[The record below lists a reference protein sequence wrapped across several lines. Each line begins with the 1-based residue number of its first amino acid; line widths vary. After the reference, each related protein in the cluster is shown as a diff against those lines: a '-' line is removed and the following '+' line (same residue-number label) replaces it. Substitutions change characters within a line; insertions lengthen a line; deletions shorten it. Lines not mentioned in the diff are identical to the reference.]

1 MSSTTEQESKRPARD
16 LEEEEDE
23 VVVVQH
29 HHHHDQQQQHGLD
42 LSSAASPP
50 QPKRR
55 RVADSVRVRAARAC
69 QRCRRLKEK
78 CDGRHPCQRC
88 SRSGRSCEFTPVT
101 AAFASQTGSYSAKQR
116 PSHAPTG
123 SVKSIGESSSG
134 GGGGGEDV
142 RSEERVKCLESL
154 VRHLLGNVP
163 MDLSNLRR
171 MSDKV
176 RQRAG
181 PASEDGDDRPEPEYL
196 DDLTLEDENFTVKT
210 LSQSIAHYSGEFSH
224 WNFSQKLRRRLSQC
238 LDSDVPISSLRLDAR
253 DAARNL
259 PPPQALPGR
268 GGAATAAPPVLPQ
281 HHNRKGMKIL
291 EYWRAT
297 QLQSH
302 KSLVQ
307 SVISCLP
314 PRAVANFLVQV
325 YFRHAQ
331 VNCFYVEESW
341 LRRKLE
347 FLYEAPGHVNSED
360 SAWVC
365 SVLMTLAIG
374 TQFAHMAAG
383 PPEDGLEDELLLLDE
398 GGRDGGQKT
407 PGGGG
412 GPADTDSDVG
422 VTFYQMAS
430 KLIPDI
436 ITMASMESVQACL
449 LLAHYALP
457 LDTHGLAY
465 TYLGLGIK
473 MAIQNGM
480 HRRYAGNDLDTW
492 TIETRNR
499 LWWTAYTVE
508 RRVSVLHGRPA
519 SISATEVDA
528 ELPKDLHEFRCHDE
542 VSRYA
547 NMSALIDMTTRLSEV
562 ANTITL
568 LRRCPRNLQPT
579 YFERIV
585 VICQALHAWWS
596 TLSPDV
602 QNPTPS
608 SPNFR
613 SNAHLK
619 LCLYL
624 NDIFV
629 GRPFIFFQ
637 TSGVTP
643 EAASSPEVARRPT
656 ANNDPQPPPPRTS
669 SSSSS
674 SPPPQPHPA
683 PERPRNRAALVSRAV
698 EAAISTIA
706 LLRTLHETTGLAR
719 SSYTEFSACRAA
731 LLVMLAQS
739 VGVPGPSAPT
749 QQPARLKAAVEL
761 GMRLIRRM
769 AAGNNVSTQS
779 ETSVIEALETAVRR
793 LHAMQDAR
801 GAAGAGGVGGG
812 AGGGGE
818 RGDVFVEMNVRGEMD
833 AGKTGYERFREWA
846 ALWPAAGGEPRQHQQ
861 QHQHQ
866 HHQHQQESDPARGLK
881 RVDGRMHELATV
893 PSPYPGMPSG
903 PGVLGPPPELAEHSP
918 DSARWMAMMDNA
930 GLRMEQLDDLS
941 LFGGFPELGA
951 LDGWPGVI

>member
-1 MSSTTEQESKRPARD
+1 MASTTENDSKRPARD
-16 LEEEEDE
+16 LEEDDE
-23 VVVVQH
+23 RPGPRGKGMPAVSTAQGEV
-29 HHHHDQQQQHGLD
+29 
-42 LSSAASPP
+42 
-50 QPKRR
+50 RR
-55 RVADSVRVRAARAC
+55 
-69 QRCRRLKEK
+69 E
-78 CDGRHPCQRC
+78 
-88 SRSGRSCEFTPVT
+88 TPVP
-101 AAFASQTGSYSAKQR
+101 ALLALGAELQR
-116 PSHAPTG
+116 PSHAPSG
-123 SVKSIGESSSG
+123 SVRSIGEGSSG
-134 GGGGGEDV
+134 GGAGGGEDG

-154 VRHLLGNVP
+154 VQHLLGNVP

-181 PASEDGDDRPEPEYL
+181 PASDVGDEKPEPEYL

-224 WNFSQKLRRRLSQC
+224 WNFSQKLRRRLGQC
-238 LDSDVPISSLRLDAR
+238 LDLDIPISSARLDAR
-253 DAARNL
+253 DARNL
-259 PPPQALPGR
+259 PLPPSR
-268 GGAATAAPPVLPQ
+268 GAAPPP
-281 HHNRKGMKIL
+281 RKGMKIL

-314 PRAVANFLVQV
+314 PRAVASFLVQV

-341 LRRKLE
+341 LRKKLE

-365 SVLMTLAIG
+365 SVLMVLAIG

-383 PPEDGLEDELLLLDE
+383 PPEDDLSEV
-398 GGRDGGQKT
+398 DGGDKDGQRT
-407 PGGGG
+407 PS

-480 HRRYAGNDLDTW
+480 HRRYAGNDLDAW
-492 TIETRNR
+492 TVETRNR

-528 ELPKDLHEFRCHDE
+528 ELPKDLHEFRMHDE

-547 NMSALIDMTTRLSEV
+547 NMSALIDMTTRLGEV
-562 ANTITL
+562 ANAITL

-629 GRPFIFFQ
+629 GRPFIFSQ
-637 TSGVTP
+637 TTGVTP
-643 EAASSPEVARRPT
+643 EAASSPDQTRGP
-656 ANNDPQPPPPRTS
+656 NDNPSSATSPSPAPQPA
-669 SSSSS
+669 
-674 SPPPQPHPA
+674 PA
-683 PERPRNRAALVSRAV
+683 ERPRNRAALVERAV

-706 LLRTLHETTGLAR
+706 LLRTLHEATGLAR
-719 SSYTEFSACRAA
+719 SSYTEFSSCRAA

-739 VGVPGPSAPT
+739 VVPGPGAQQQ
-749 QQPARLKAAVEL
+749 QQPRLKAAVEM

-801 GAAGAGGVGGG
+801 GAVGPGGLGDGK
-812 AGGGGE
+812 GE
-818 RGDVFVEMNVRGEMD
+818 TFVEINVRGEMD
-833 AGKTGYERFREWA
+833 VGRTGYERFREWA
-846 ALWPAAGGEPRQHQQ
+846 AMWPVSATVGGGGGGGSEPQQQQQQQQQQQKQHQRQ
-861 QHQHQ
+861 MQVD
-866 HHQHQQESDPARGLK
+866 DPVGGLK
-881 RVDGRMHELATV
+881 RLDGRAQEMATV

-903 PGVLGPPPELAEHSP
+903 PGVLGPPPGLVEHSP
-918 DSARWMAMMDNA
+918 DSARWMALMDNA
-930 GLRMEQLDDLS
+930 GLRMEQLDDVS

-951 LDGWPGVI
+951 LDGWPGLI

>member
-1 MSSTTEQESKRPARD
+1 MEPSTEHDSKRPARD
-16 LEEEEDE
+16 LEGDE
-23 VVVVQH
+23 VVVVHQDQDQQQQQQH
-29 HHHHDQQQQHGLD
+29 HHHHAL
-42 LSSAASPP
+42 SPP
-50 QPKRR
+50 HSKRR

-88 SRSGRSCEFTPVT
+88 SRSGRSCEFTPVAAGFT
-101 AAFASQTGSYSAKQR
+101 APASSLPTKQR
-116 PSHAPTG
+116 ASHAPAA
-123 SVKSIGESSSG
+123 SVRSVGESSSG
-134 GGGGGEDV
+134 GGDDS

-154 VRHLLGNVP
+154 VQHLLGNVP

-176 RQRAG
+176 RQRPAT
-181 PASEDGDDRPEPEYL
+181 ASEVGDERPEPEYL
-196 DDLTLEDENFTVKT
+196 DDLALEDENFTVKT

-238 LDSDVPISSLRLDAR
+238 LDSDIPISSARLDAR
-253 DAARNL
+253 DARNL
-259 PPPQALPGR
+259 PHAAGR
-268 GGAATAAPPVLPQ
+268 GGGPAPK
-281 HHNRKGMKIL
+281 KGMKIL

-341 LRRKLE
+341 LRKKLE

-365 SVLMTLAIG
+365 SVLMVLAIG

-383 PPEDGLEDELLLLDE
+383 APEDNLSEPDVPD
-398 GGRDGGQKT
+398 RDGQKT
-407 PGGGG
+407 PS
-412 GPADTDSDVG
+412 GPSDTDSDVG

-528 ELPKDLHEFRCHDE
+528 ELPKDLHEFRAHDE

-547 NMSALIDMTTRLSEV
+547 NMSALIDMTTRLGEV
-562 ANTITL
+562 ANAITL

-585 VICQALHAWWS
+585 GICQALHTWWS

-643 EAASSPEVARRPT
+643 ESAASPEQTRRPT
-656 ANNDPQPPPPRTS
+656 DTNPS
-669 SSSSS
+669 SASPS
-674 SPPPQPHPA
+674 SPAPPNTSTAA
-683 PERPRNRAALVSRAV
+683 PERPRNRAALVERAV
-698 EAAISTIA
+698 EAAINTIA

-719 SSYTEFSACRAA
+719 SSYTEFSSCRAA

-739 VGVPGPSAPT
+739 VVLGPGTP
-749 QQPARLKAAVEL
+749 QPRLKAAVEM

-779 ETSVIEALETAVRR
+779 EASIIEALEIAVRR
-793 LHAMQDAR
+793 LHAMQQDAR
-801 GAAGAGGVGGG
+801 GPG
-812 AGGGGE
+812 AGGGG
-818 RGDVFVEMNVRGEMD
+818 GADDKGQTFVEINVRGEMD
-833 AGKTGYERFREWA
+833 LGKTGYERFREWA
-846 ALWPAAGGEPRQHQQ
+846 AMWPVGAAGGPGEAQQPQGQQ
-861 QHQHQ
+861 QHHQ
-866 HHQHQQESDPARGLK
+866 AQQRSVPGDDSLRGLK
-881 RVDGRMHELATV
+881 RAHEMATV

-903 PGVLGPPPELAEHSP
+903 PGVLGPPPDLEDSP
-918 DSARWMAMMDNA
+918 GSARWMALMDNA
-930 GLRMEQLDDLS
+930 GMRMDPQLDDLS
-941 LFGGFPELGA
+941 LFGGFPELGG
-951 LDGWPGVI
+951 LDAWPGLI

>member
-1 MSSTTEQESKRPARD
+1 MRISFCRSKLEFTKFPQRSSHFLPGPSKFDPLLTHEPLSQIHPPRGATPESPSIATHKHRHASISDPSSLISKLKAALFPGPA
-16 LEEEEDE
+16 
-23 VVVVQH
+23 V
-29 HHHHDQQQQHGLD
+29 
-42 LSSAASPP
+42 
-50 QPKRR
+50 
-55 RVADSVRVRAARAC
+55 VRVRAARAC

-88 SRSGRSCEFTPVT
+88 SRSGRSCEFAPVAAGFPTPGT
-101 AAFASQTGSYSAKQR
+101 TTSYPTKQR
-116 PSHAPTG
+116 VSHAHSA
-123 SVKSIGESSSG
+123 SVRSIGESSNG
-134 GGGGGEDV
+134 GGGGGGGDDG

-154 VRHLLGNVP
+154 VQHLLGNVP

-176 RQRAG
+176 RQRPA
-181 PASEDGDDRPEPEYL
+181 PASEAGDERPEPEYL
-196 DDLTLEDENFTVKT
+196 DEMALEDENFTVKT

-238 LDSDVPISSLRLDAR
+238 LDSDIPISSARLDAR
-253 DAARNL
+253 NL
-259 PPPQALPGR
+259 PHAGSR
-268 GGAATAAPPVLPQ
+268 SGAPPPK
-281 HHNRKGMKIL
+281 KGMKIL

-341 LRRKLE
+341 LRKKLE

-365 SVLMTLAIG
+365 SVLMVLAIG

-383 PPEDGLEDELLLLDE
+383 APEDNLSEPDVPE
-398 GGRDGGQKT
+398 RDGQK
-407 PGGGG
+407 PSG
-412 GPADTDSDVG
+412 GPPDTDSDVG

-528 ELPKDLHEFRCHDE
+528 ELPKDLHQFRTHGD

-547 NMSALIDMTTRLSEV
+547 NMSALIDMTTRLGEV
-562 ANTITL
+562 ANAITL

-596 TLSPDV
+596 TLSPEV

-637 TSGVTP
+637 ATGVTP
-643 EAASSPEVARRPT
+643 ESAASPEQTRRPNET
-656 ANNDPQPPPPRTS
+656 HPSSSSTTS
-669 SSSSS
+669 SSSSPT
-674 SPPPQPHPA
+674 PPNTTTTTVV
-683 PERPRNRAALVSRAV
+683 PERPRNRAALVTRAV
-698 EAAISTIA
+698 EAAINTIA

-739 VGVPGPSAPT
+739 VVLGPATP
-749 QQPARLKAAVEL
+749 QPRLKAAVEM

-779 ETSVIEALETAVRR
+779 EASIIEALEIAVRR
-793 LHAMQDAR
+793 LHAMQD
-801 GAAGAGGVGGG
+801 
-812 AGGGGE
+812 
-818 RGDVFVEMNVRGEMD
+818 
-833 AGKTGYERFREWA
+833 
-846 ALWPAAGGEPRQHQQ
+846 
-861 QHQHQ
+861 
-866 HHQHQQESDPARGLK
+866 
-881 RVDGRMHELATV
+881 
-893 PSPYPGMPSG
+893 
-903 PGVLGPPPELAEHSP
+903 
-918 DSARWMAMMDNA
+918 
-930 GLRMEQLDDLS
+930 
-941 LFGGFPELGA
+941 
-951 LDGWPGVI
+951 